1 MALVYI
7 RFVLGILLILASLT
21 LFIIQIMGVFRMRY
35 VLNRMHLAAIGDAL
49 ALGLAFIGLVILN
62 GLNFTTFK
70 LLLVPAFMFFS
81 SPVSSHLIA
90 RMEVE
95 TGRAEESDKYKSV
108 NVRQLDSLKKED

>member
-1 MALVYI
+1 MILIYI
-7 RFVLGILLILASLT
+7 RFILGIIFIIASLT

-49 ALGLAFIGLVILN
+49 ALGLAFIGFILLN
-62 GLNFTTFK
+62 GFNFTSFK

-95 TGRAEESDKYKSV
+95 TGNAEELDKYKSV
-108 NVRQLDSLKKED
+108 NVRQLDSLKEE